1 MAIYDIT
8 LGISPTLPVWP
19 GGPAIV
25 LEQVESMDK
34 GNHANVTRLE
44 MSAHT
49 GTHVDAPHHFLNNHY
64 TVEQLPLDILIG
76 KCFVLDLSMIEG
88 HVNAKFLESSNI
100 PEDTLRL
107 LIKTG
112 NSAHWQA
119 GDKDFFPG
127 FQGVTEDGAEWLV
140 EKGIKLIGIDY
151 LSVAPYKQSVP
162 THTVLLKAGVIA
174 LEGINLS
181 SVKQGNY
188 DLYCLPMKLVG
199 SDGAP
204 ARVILIG

>member
-8 LGISPTLPVWP
+8 LGISQTLPVWP

-25 LEQVESMDK
+25 LEQVESMDR
-34 GNHANVTRLE
+34 GAHANVTRVC

-49 GTHVDAPHHFLNNHY
+49 GTHVDAPHHFLNDHR
-64 TVEQLPLDILIG
+64 TVEQLPLDILTG
-76 KCFVLDLSMIEG
+76 QCFVLDLTSMEG
-88 HVNAKFLESSNI
+88 HVNAKVLENSNI
-100 PEDTLRL
+100 PENTLRL

-127 FQGVTEDGAEWLV
+127 FQGITEDGAEWLV
-140 EKGIKLIGIDY
+140 EKGIQLIGIDY
-151 LSVAPYKQSVP
+151 LSVAPYKKSVP
-162 THTVLLKAGVIA
+162 THSVLLNAGIIA
-174 LEGINLS
+174 LEGVDLS
-181 SVKQGNY
+181 FVRQGEY
-188 DLYCLPMKLVG
+188 ELYCLPLKLIG

>member
-1 MAIYDIT
+1 MTIYDIT

-25 LEQVESMDK
+25 LEQVESMDR
-34 GNHANVTRLE
+34 GAHANVTRLE

-49 GTHVDAPHHFLNNHY
+49 GTHVDAPTILNN
-64 TVEQLPLDILIG
+64 QAPWSNCPLKLTG
-76 KCFVLDLSMIEG
+76 RCFVLDFSSMEG
-88 HVNAKFLESSNI
+88 HVNAKILESAKI
-100 PEDTLRL
+100 PEGTLRL

-127 FQGVTEDGAEWLV
+127 FQGITEDGAEWLV

-174 LEGINLS
+174 WKGWTFHCETRG
-181 SVKQGNY
+181 V
-188 DLYCLPMKLVG
+188 
-199 SDGAP
+199 
-204 ARVILIG
+204 

>member
-1 MAIYDIT
+1 MTIYDIT
-8 LGISPTLPVWP
+8 LGISPDLPVWP

-25 LEQVESMDK
+25 LEQVESMDR
-34 GNHANVTRLE
+34 GAHANVTRLD

-49 GTHVDAPHHFLNNHY
+49 GTHVDAPHHFLNDHR
-64 TVEQLPLDILIG
+64 TVEQLPLEILTG
-76 KCFVLDLSMIEG
+76 RCFVLDLTALEG
-88 HVNAKFLESSNI
+88 HVNAAVLEKSAI
-100 PEDTLRL
+100 PEGTPRL

-119 GDKDFFPG
+119 GDRDFFPG
-127 FQGVTEDGAEWLV
+127 FQGISEDGAEWLV
-140 EKGIKLIGIDY
+140 EKGIRLIGIDY
-151 LSVAPYKQSVP
+151 LSIAPYKQSVP
-162 THTVLLKAGVIA
+162 THTVLLKAGIIA
-174 LEGINLS
+174 LEGVNLS
-181 SVKQGNY
+181 LVRQGSY

>member
-1 MAIYDIT
+1 MTIYDIT
-8 LGISPTLPVWP
+8 LGISQTLPVWP
-19 GGPAIV
+19 GGPVIV
-25 LEQVESMDK
+25 LEQVESMDR
-34 GNHANVTRLE
+34 GAHANVTRLG

-49 GTHVDAPHHFLNNHY
+49 GTHVDAPHHFLNDHR
-64 TVEQLPLDILIG
+64 TVEQLPLDILTG
-76 KCFVLDLSMIEG
+76 QCFVLDLTSMEG
-88 HVNAKFLESSNI
+88 HVNAKVLENSNI
-100 PEDTLRL
+100 PESTLRL

-127 FQGVTEDGAEWLV
+127 FQGITEDGAEWLV

-162 THTVLLKAGVIA
+162 THSVLLKAGVIA
-174 LEGINLS
+174 LEGVNLS
-181 SVKQGNY
+181 LVDQGY
-188 DLYCLPMKLVG
+188 YELYCLPMKLVG

>member
-34 GNHANVTRLE
+34 GDHANVTRLE

-64 TVEQLPLDILIG
+64 TVEQLPLEILIG
-76 KCFVLDLSMIEG
+76 KCFVLDLSTIDG
-88 HVNAKFLESSNI
+88 HVNAKFLENSNI

-112 NSAHWQA
+112 NSELWQT
-119 GDKDFFPG
+119 GDKDFSPG

-188 DLYCLPMKLVG
+188 ELYCLPMKLVG

>member
-1 MAIYDIT
+1 MTIYDIT
-8 LGISPTLPVWP
+8 LGISPSLPVWP
-19 GGPAIV
+19 GDAEIV
-25 LEQVESMDK
+25 LEQVKSMDS
-34 GNHANVTRLE
+34 GAHSNVTRLE

-49 GTHVDAPHHFLNNHY
+49 GTHVDAPHHFLNNHQ

-76 KCFVLDLSMIEG
+76 RCYVLDLTPMEG
-88 HVNAKFLESSNI
+88 HVNAKILENSNI
-100 PEDTLRL
+100 PGGTIRL

-112 NSAHWQA
+112 NSARWQV
-119 GDKDFFPG
+119 GEKEFFSG
-127 FQGVTEDGAEWLV
+127 FQGITEDGAEWLV
-140 EKGIKLIGIDY
+140 DKGIKLIGIDY
-151 LSVAPYKQSVP
+151 LSIAPYKQSVP

-181 SVKQGNY
+181 LVNQGSY
-188 DLYCLPMKLVG
+188 ELYCLPMKLVG

>member
-1 MAIYDIT
+1 MTIYDIT

-25 LEQVESMDK
+25 LEQVESMDR
-34 GNHANVTRLE
+34 GAHANVTRLE

-49 GTHVDAPHHFLNNHY
+49 GTHVDAPHHFLNDHR
-64 TVEQLPLDILIG
+64 TVEQLPLDILTG
-76 KCFVLDLSMIEG
+76 RCFVLDLTSMEG
-88 HVNAKFLESSNI
+88 HVNAKILENSNI
-100 PEDTLRL
+100 PEGTLRL

-112 NSAHWQA
+112 NSARWQA
-119 GDKDFFPG
+119 GEKEFFPG
-127 FQGVTEDGAEWLV
+127 FQGISEDGAVWLV

-151 LSVAPYKQSVP
+151 LSIAPYKQSVP
-162 THTVLLKAGVIA
+162 THTVLFKAGVIA
-174 LEGINLS
+174 LEGVNLTL
-181 SVKQGNY
+181 VKQGNY
-188 DLYCLPMKLVG
+188 ELYCLPMKLVG

>member
-1 MAIYDIT
+1 MTIFDIT
-8 LGISPTLPVWP
+8 LGISPSLPVWP
-19 GGPAIV
+19 GDPVIV
-25 LEQVESMDK
+25 LEQVESMDR
-34 GNHANVTRLE
+34 GAHANVTRLG

-49 GTHVDAPHHFLNNHY
+49 GTHVDAPHHFLNDHR
-64 TVEQLPLDILIG
+64 TVEQLPLDILTG
-76 KCFVLDLSMIEG
+76 QCFVLDLSSMVG
-88 HVNAKFLESSNI
+88 HINAKVLENSNI
-100 PEDTLRL
+100 PESLLRL

-119 GDKDFFPG
+119 GDRDFFPD

-140 EKGIKLIGIDY
+140 DKGIKLIGIDY

-174 LEGINLS
+174 LEGLNLS
-181 SVKQGNY
+181 LVKQGYY

-204 ARVILIG
+204 ARAILMK

>member
-1 MAIYDIT
+1 MTIYDIT
-8 LGISPTLPVWP
+8 LGISQTLPVWP
-19 GGPAIV
+19 GGPVIV
-25 LEQVESMDK
+25 LEQVESMDR
-34 GNHANVTRLE
+34 GAHANVTRLC

-49 GTHVDAPHHFLNNHY
+49 GTHVDAPHHFLNDHR
-64 TVEQLPLDILIG
+64 TVEQLPLDILTG
-76 KCFVLDLSMIEG
+76 QCFVLDLTLMEG
-88 HVNAKFLESSNI
+88 HVNAKVLENSNI
-100 PEDTLRL
+100 PENTLRL

-119 GDKDFFPG
+119 GDKNFFPG
-127 FQGVTEDGAEWLV
+127 FQGITEDGAEWLV

-162 THTVLLKAGVIA
+162 THSVLLNAGIIA
-174 LEGINLS
+174 LEGVDLS
-181 SVKQGNY
+181 LVRQGEY
-188 DLYCLPMKLVG
+188 ELYCLPLKLIG